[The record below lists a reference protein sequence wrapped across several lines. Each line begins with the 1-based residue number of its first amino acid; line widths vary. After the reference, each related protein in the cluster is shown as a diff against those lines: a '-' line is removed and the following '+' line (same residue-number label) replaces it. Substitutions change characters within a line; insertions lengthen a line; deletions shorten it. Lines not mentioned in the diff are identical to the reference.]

1 MSTRTDEI
9 SGMRLISHHDLNG
22 FGNIGE
28 GVALH
33 QASDG
38 RRIYYM
44 AHESAPKDF
53 TSVDVTDIKNPRLI
67 AQTELDYPHLRSN
80 SLAIYGDTMLIA
92 YQSGRGE
99 TNRLLRRGRSQL
111 QGMPL
116 SLVGRRGVRPFGYRN
131 SGLSAYQP
139 QG

>member
-1 MSTRTDEI
+1 MTVQTNEI
-9 SGMRLISHHDLNG
+9 SGLRLISHHDLNG

-44 AHESAPKDF
+44 AHEGAPKDF
-53 TSVDVTDIKNPRLI
+53 TSVDVTDIEKPKLI

-80 SLAIYGDTMLIA
+80 SLAICGDTLLIA
-92 YQSGRGE
+92 YQSSAHDQPGVGMGVYDISNPDALQIVISRMYKPP
-99 TNRLLRRGRSQL
+99 LIRS
-111 QGMPL
+111 
-116 SLVGRRGVRPFGYRN
+116 VR
-131 SGLSAYQP
+131 
-139 QG
+139 